1 MWTSAPWEVTTATR
15 SVSTRRAA
23 SSASVTLATASPATH
38 KPVSEV
44 RVHTSL
50 FTGQPICQE
59 FEGIPSVTLY
69 ALYGLKLKYT
79 VLEIRVHT
87 R

>member
-23 SSASVTLATASPATH
+23 SSASVTLATACPATH

-69 ALYGLKLKYT
+69 
-79 VLEIRVHT
+79 VLDNILC
-87 R
+87 